1 MRENQE
7 LIDKVLD
14 QMAEDF
20 ENKDF
25 TAIEELMGFYP
36 RQTYEKNHLNRA
48 IGFDECL

>member
-20 ENKDF
+20 ENKDL
-25 TAIEELMGFYP
+25 TAIEELISTLPTERLEGYLP
-36 RQTYEKNHLNRA
+36 EADL
-48 IGFDECL
+48 